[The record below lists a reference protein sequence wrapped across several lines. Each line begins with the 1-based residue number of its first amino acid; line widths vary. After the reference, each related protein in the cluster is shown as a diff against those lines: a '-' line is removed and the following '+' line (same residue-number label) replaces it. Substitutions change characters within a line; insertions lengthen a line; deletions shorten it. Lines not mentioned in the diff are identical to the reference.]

1 MAGFGSFMEG
11 LQGGISSMQDIRR
24 KRQLD
29 EIYDQEITLG
39 REKVSGRDHSRARAG
54 LPALKKFSSGDPF
67 LFRLMEKLGRGTGT
81 TESPTASAL
90 PTSGETDT
98 PPISLSGDYGVEMP
112 ELDPTQFEAPE
123 YEFADGTAGG
133 FGDWLDDEKAGKP
146 RRDRYNPDS
155 REEIARRAESARAG
169 RPAAGGTTSV
179 EGDPSKYRPAKEGQ
193 VGNDMRR
200 GAARAEAKA
209 AAQSAIPET
218 APKGR
223 IASGV
228 AKVGRFA
235 RGAGAGALAG
245 GAIGAALENSL
256 DGDAKLAEYYR
267 RINRPGGEKNAGP
280 WEAAG
285 VRTMGVLQDV
295 GRTFLPQAVEDRLFP
310 YLGESEQAPAEAPQ
324 KAPQEALPVSSGP
337 TSRRYPGQGA
347 ARRVAPSAAG
357 PAQAVPTAEANPLA
371 DFDIS
376 KVSAEQIP
384 NFSNKDWESF
394 RDENIQE
401 LVANG
406 MSYAEAWD
414 KVDQQTIAT
423 QRRGFLHF
431 ASQADALL
439 AGGDKKGAA
448 AAVRAAFQYMP
459 STTDLKVG
467 EYNGHVVAF
476 GVDEETGEQIGTP
489 IVVTP
494 ELLQQVQMNFANPQ
508 VWAQYAQDRR
518 KLDQADTE
526 LQQGSRRLDIMEE
539 GLGIER
545 ENALTRRI
553 DAIGGIPG
561 QGGSSLKES
570 DIATARRAIDDWAFG
585 IGQSEDADPALG
597 SALKALAEA
606 EYKRRGGDLNTIT
619 LRLEEVL
626 KASGEAAII
635 AAARRLASGQ

>member
-11 LQGGISSMQDIRR
+11 LQGGVSSMQDIRR

-29 EIYDQEITLG
+29 ELYDQEITLG

-81 TESPTASAL
+81 TESPTANAL

-112 ELDPTQFEAPE
+112 ELDPTQFEAPD

-133 FGDWLDDEKAGKP
+133 LGDWLDDEQAGKP
-146 RRDRYNPDS
+146 KRESYRADS
-155 REEIARRAESARAG
+155 KEEIARRAERARTG
-169 RPAAGGTTSV
+169 RPAGGATV
-179 EGDPSKYRPAKEGQ
+179 EGDPSKYRPAKQGQ

-209 AAQSAIPET
+209 AQSAIPET
-218 APKGR
+218 PPKGR

-228 AKVGRFA
+228 GKAGRFA

-267 RINRPGGEKNAGP
+267 RINRPGGEKDAGP

-285 VRTMGVLQDV
+285 VRTIGVLQDV

-310 YLGESEQAPAEAPQ
+310 YLGESEQAPGAIPTTAP
-324 KAPQEALPVSSGP
+324 A
-337 TSRRYPGQGA
+337 SRRSPAGLPPGGRDRRPSD
-347 ARRVAPSAAG
+347 RRVASAPAAG
-357 PAQAVPTAEANPLA
+357 PSQAIPEAAPAEANPLA

-526 LQQGSRRLDIMEE
+526 LSQGERRLDIMEE

>member
-39 REKVSGRDHSRARAG
+39 REKVSGRDLSRSRAG

-81 TESPTASAL
+81 TESPTANAL

-98 PPISLSGDYGVEMP
+98 PPISLSGDYSVEMP
-112 ELDPTQFEAPE
+112 ELDPTQFEAPD
-123 YEFADGTAGG
+123 YEFAGGTPG
-133 FGDWLDDEKAGKP
+133 
-146 RRDRYNPDS
+146 S
-155 REEIARRAESARAG
+155 VEEAMRRADELALEEDTGPKKRQGYSADSEAEIQKRAS
-169 RPAAGGTTSV
+169 RARTASAPAREAIPTQVIDRS
-179 EGDPSKYRPAKEGQ
+179 GDKTLGQKVAAK
-193 VGNDMRR
+193 
-200 GAARAEAKA
+200 AKA
-209 AAQSAIPET
+209 AAKYE
-218 APKGR
+218 
-223 IASGV
+223 GV
-228 AKVGRFA
+228 GMPSKAGAGLLR
-235 RGAGAGALAG
+235 RGAGALGRAAAIGGIVGAGAGGIRGALETETTGDGFWSDVGQRAVGAG
-245 GAIGAALENSL
+245 KGVVAGVLDPIGAIMGS
-256 DGDAKLAEYYR
+256 D
-267 RINRPGGEKNAGP
+267 
-280 WEAAG
+280 EAA
-285 VRTMGVLQDV
+285 
-295 GRTFLPQAVEDRLFP
+295 PEA
-310 YLGESEQAPAEAPQ
+310 APEAIPTG
-324 KAPQEALPVSSGP
+324 SSGP
-337 TSRRYPGQGA
+337 TRRYSRRNPS
-347 ARRVAPSAAG
+347 APAAG
-357 PAQAVPTAEANPLA
+357 PGASAAAPTAVPETAAPAEANPLA
-371 DFDIS
+371 NFDIS

-394 RDENIQE
+394 REENIQE

-439 AGGDKKGAA
+439 KHGDKRGAA

-476 GVDEETGEQIGTP
+476 GVDEETGEQVGSPMVITP
-489 IVVTP
+489 D
-494 ELLQQVQMNFANPQ
+494 LLQQVQMNFANPQ
-508 VWAQYAQDRR
+508 VWAEYAQDRR
-518 KLDQADTE
+518 KLDQADRE
-526 LQQGSRRLDIMEE
+526 LGQGDRRLDLVEQ
-539 GLGIER
+539 GVGIER

-570 DIATARRAIDDWAFG
+570 DIATARRSIDDWAFG
-585 IGQSEDADPALG
+585 VGQTEGADPALG

>member
-11 LQGGISSMQDIRR
+11 LQGGVSSMQDIRR

-29 EIYDQEITLG
+29 ELYDQEITLG

-81 TESPTASAL
+81 TESPTANAL
-90 PTSGETDT
+90 PSAGEFEQPLDETEFAAAADMAG
-98 PPISLSGDYGVEMP
+98 S
-112 ELDPTQFEAPE
+112 LDPE
-123 YEFADGTAGG
+123 YGFADGTAGG
-133 FGDWLDDEKAGKP
+133 LGDWLDDEQAGKP
-146 RRDRYNPDS
+146 KRESYRADS
-155 REEIARRAESARAG
+155 KEEIARRAERARTG
-169 RPAAGGTTSV
+169 RPAGGATV
-179 EGDPSKYRPAKEGQ
+179 EGDPSKYRPAKQGQ

-209 AAQSAIPET
+209 AQSAIPET
-218 APKGR
+218 PPKGR

-228 AKVGRFA
+228 GKAGRFA

-267 RINRPGGEKNAGP
+267 RINRPGGEKDAGP

-285 VRTMGVLQDV
+285 VRTIGVLQDV

-310 YLGESEQAPAEAPQ
+310 YLGESEQAPGAIPTTAP
-324 KAPQEALPVSSGP
+324 A
-337 TSRRYPGQGA
+337 SRRSPAGLPPGGRDRRPSD
-347 ARRVAPSAAG
+347 RRVASAPAAG
-357 PAQAVPTAEANPLA
+357 PSQAIPEAAPAEANPLA
-371 DFDIS
+371 DFDVS

-526 LQQGSRRLDIMEE
+526 LEQGERRLGLMEE

-545 ENALTRRI
+545 ENALTNRLA
-553 DAIGGIPG
+553 AIGGG
-561 QGGSSLKES
+561 SGGLNETN
-570 DIATARRAIDDWAFG
+570 IATARRAIDDWAFG
-585 IGQSEDADPALG
+585 IGQSKDADPALG

>member
-11 LQGGISSMQDIRR
+11 LQGGVSSMQDIRR

-29 EIYDQEITLG
+29 ELYDQEITLG

-81 TESPTASAL
+81 TESPTANAL

-123 YEFADGTAGG
+123 YEFAGGTPGSVEDAMRRA
-133 FGDWLDDEKAGKP
+133 DELSLEEDTGPKKRQGYSA
-146 RRDRYNPDS
+146 DS
-155 REEIARRAESARAG
+155 KEEIARRTPPKSASRAG
-169 RPAAGGTTSV
+169 VNAAPTREAIPTQVIDRSGDKTLGQRAAARVKGAAKYEGVGMPSKAGAGLLRRGAGALGRVAAIGGIVGAGAGGIRGALETETTGDGFWSDVGQRAVGAGKGIVAGVLDPIGAIMGSDEEAPPEAAPEAIPTGSSGPSRRYSRRNPTAPAAG
-179 EGDPSKYRPAKEGQ
+179 P
-193 VGNDMRR
+193 
-200 GAARAEAKA
+200 GASA
-209 AAQSAIPET
+209 AAPTAVPET
-218 APKGR
+218 APG
-223 IASGV
+223 
-228 AKVGRFA
+228 
-235 RGAGAGALAG
+235 
-245 GAIGAALENSL
+245 
-256 DGDAKLAEYYR
+256 
-267 RINRPGGEKNAGP
+267 
-280 WEAAG
+280 
-285 VRTMGVLQDV
+285 
-295 GRTFLPQAVEDRLFP
+295 
-310 YLGESEQAPAEAPQ
+310 
-324 KAPQEALPVSSGP
+324 
-337 TSRRYPGQGA
+337 
-347 ARRVAPSAAG
+347 
-357 PAQAVPTAEANPLA
+357 EANPLA

-439 AGGDKKGAA
+439 KHGDKRGAA

-508 VWAQYAQDRR
+508 VWAEYAQDRR
-518 KLDQADTE
+518 KLDQADRE
-526 LQQGSRRLDIMEE
+526 LGQGDRRLGIMEE